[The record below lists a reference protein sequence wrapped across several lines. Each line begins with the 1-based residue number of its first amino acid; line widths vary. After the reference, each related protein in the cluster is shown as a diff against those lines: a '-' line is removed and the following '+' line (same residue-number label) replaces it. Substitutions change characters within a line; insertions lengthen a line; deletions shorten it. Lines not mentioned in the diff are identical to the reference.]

1 MTHKNAATYKI
12 IHTKNS
18 HTQKTLKSSKNIEIQ
33 IFDPE

>member
-18 HTQKTLKSSKNIEIQ
+18 NTQRTLKSSKNIEIQ